1 MTQGLKG
8 PAMTCASNLTIAP
21 LETAM
26 PGPQYLG
33 TAAIEGAGIADQLHV
48 AVSGT
53 DEVNLPGLQAR
64 SANVTITSS
73 GTVTSRTIGRKVR
86 ATHSAAV

>member
-21 LETAM
+21 LETVM

-33 TAAIEGAGIADQLHV
+33 TAAIEGAGSADQLHV
-48 AVSGT
+48 AVRGT
-53 DEVNLPGLQAR
+53 NEVNLPDLKAR
-64 SANVTITSS
+64 TANVTIRSS
-73 GTVTSRTIGRKVR
+73 GTVTSR
-86 ATHSAAV
+86 AVGFCLGNT

>member
-8 PAMTCASNLTIAP
+8 PAMTCASNLPIAP

-33 TAAIEGAGIADQLHV
+33 TAAIEGAGPADQLHV
-48 AVSGT
+48 AVRGI
-53 DEVNLPGLQAR
+53 DEVNLPGLKAR
-64 SANVTITSS
+64 SANVMIRSS
-73 GTVTSRTIGRKVR
+73 GTVTSWVIGFCLGN
-86 ATHSAAV
+86 T